1 MIIVELLVIDAYL
14 LLVGDVVSL
23 KDSLLVPCTTRPRC
37 LEECF
42 IYIKSIYVKTET
54 GVMINSEA
62 TLIGEHLQI
71 NMTVST
77 STIRSSFRKDKITVG
92 RRLLILENA
101 YI

>member
-1 MIIVELLVIDAYL
+1 MIIVKLLDIDAYL

-23 KDSLLVPCTTRPRC
+23 KNSLLVPCTTRLRC

-62 TLIGEHLQI
+62 TLIGEHLA
-71 NMTVST
+71 
-77 STIRSSFRKDKITVG
+77 DKYLAVNYRIQKSLVNTK
-92 RRLLILENA
+92 
-101 YI
+101 

>member
-1 MIIVELLVIDAYL
+1 MIIVKLLDIDAYL

-23 KDSLLVPCTTRPRC
+23 KDSLLVPCTTRPRY

-62 TLIGEHLQI
+62 TLIGEHLA
-71 NMTVST
+71 
-77 STIRSSFRKDKITVG
+77 DKYDSLYLNNQVKFQEG
-92 RRLLILENA
+92 
-101 YI
+101 

>member
-1 MIIVELLVIDAYL
+1 MIIVELLDIDAYL

-54 GVMINSEA
+54 GVMINS
-62 TLIGEHLQI
+62 LIGEHLA
-71 NMTVST
+71 
-77 STIRSSFRKDKITVG
+77 DKYDSLYLNNQVKFQEG
-92 RRLLILENA
+92 
-101 YI
+101 